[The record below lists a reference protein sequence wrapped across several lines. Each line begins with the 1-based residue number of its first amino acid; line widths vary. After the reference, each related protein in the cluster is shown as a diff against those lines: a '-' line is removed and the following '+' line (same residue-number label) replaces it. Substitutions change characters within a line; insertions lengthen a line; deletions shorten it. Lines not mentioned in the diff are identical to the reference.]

1 MPTFVFIRRSKELE
15 RVRGADIDAIE
26 STLAKYYKET
36 VAFGGEGHSML
47 EPNSTIGKIA
57 APTNQSDY
65 DRLEQAAQERF
76 GDAKE
81 GGSMTTLRL
90 RFPDVAKPVNIRL
103 NTYQTLSDVRHLI
116 CETIESF
123 QITPFEFMQPPAI
136 KIQLD
141 NEDQTIEEAKLKNAV
156 LIVKKV

>member
-15 RVRGADIDAIE
+15 RVRGADTDAIE

-36 VAFGGEGHSML
+36 AAFGGEGHSML
-47 EPNSTIGKIA
+47 EPNSTIGKIV
-57 APTNQSDY
+57 APIAQSDY
-65 DRLEQAAQERF
+65 QHLEQTAQERF
-76 GDAKE
+76 GNVKE
-81 GGSMTTLRL
+81 GESMTALRL

-116 CETIESF
+116 CDTIESF

-136 KIQLD
+136 KIKL
-141 NEDQTIEEAKLKNAV
+141 EDENQTIEEAKLKNAV